1 MFDLISKKANQS
13 QNWLENYD
21 ELFDSI
27 SKKVNQSQ
35 NWQEKRKEGL
45 TLFA

>member
-1 MFDLISKKANQS
+1 MFDLIRKKINLS

-27 SKKVNQSQ
+27 SKKANLSQ
-35 NWQEKRKEGL
+35 NWLEN
-45 TLFA
+45 